1 VNELLRRSLFLPPQ
15 ASDFAVEAD
24 HLHYFVIITTMIAST
39 MLGVAA
45 VWFMARY
52 RARRLEDRTPHIEAP
67 LWLEALFV
75 IVPLAFFLTWFRI
88 GFVQYARLAAPPR
101 DALDIYVMGK
111 QWMWKFAYPNGPS
124 GLALLRI
131 PVNRPVRLLLTSRD
145 VIHSLFIPA
154 FRIKEDALP
163 GRYTQ
168 TWFRATRTGRFPIF
182 CTEYCGTEHSRMR
195 AEVEVLDGNEFDR
208 WLAREQASSPG
219 LSDKRDT
226 PVTPQVPD
234 GFMVTAA
241 AGCLKCHTTDG
252 SKHLGPSFAG
262 MYLSQETLAGGRQVL
277 VDEAYITESM
287 MHPERDRVAGFQQI
301 MPSYLGKL
309 DPAEAAAIVEFI
321 RSLKDVPR
329 EP

>member
-1 VNELLRRSLFLPPQ
+1 MNELLRRSLFLPPQ
-15 ASDFAVEAD
+15 ASDFAAEAD
-24 HLHYFVIITTMIAST
+24 RLHYFVIITTLIVST

-52 RARRLEDRTPHIEAP
+52 RVRKLDARTPHIEAP

-88 GFVQYARLAAPPR
+88 GFVQFAGLAAPPR

-124 GLALLRI
+124 GLQLMRVPAG
-131 PVNRPVRLLLTSRD
+131 RPVRLLLTSRD
-145 VIHSLFIPA
+145 VIHSLYIPA
-154 FRIKEDALP
+154 FRLKEDALP

-168 TWFRATRTGRFPIF
+168 TWFRASRPGRYPIF
-182 CTEYCGTEHSRMR
+182 CAEYCGTEHSRMR
-195 AEVEVLDGNEFDR
+195 AEVEVLDGAEFDR
-208 WLAREQASSPG
+208 WLAREQTPSA
-219 LSDKRDT
+219 DKRDI
-226 PVTPQVPD
+226 PVSPGVPD
-234 GFMVTAA
+234 GFLVTAT
-241 AGCLKCHTTDG
+241 AGCLKCHTIDG

-262 MYLSQETLAGGRQVL
+262 MYLSQETLAGGTQVL

-309 DPAEAAAIVEFI
+309 EPAEAAAIVEFI

-329 EP
+329 AP